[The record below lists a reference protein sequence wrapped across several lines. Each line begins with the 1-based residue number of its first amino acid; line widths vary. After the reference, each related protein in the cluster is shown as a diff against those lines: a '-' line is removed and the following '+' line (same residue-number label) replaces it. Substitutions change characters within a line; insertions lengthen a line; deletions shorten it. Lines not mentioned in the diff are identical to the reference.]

1 MAQWIVTQHNGS
13 ISVSENQHK
22 GTTFTVKL
30 PKK

>member
-1 MAQWIVTQHNGS
+1 MVTQHNGS